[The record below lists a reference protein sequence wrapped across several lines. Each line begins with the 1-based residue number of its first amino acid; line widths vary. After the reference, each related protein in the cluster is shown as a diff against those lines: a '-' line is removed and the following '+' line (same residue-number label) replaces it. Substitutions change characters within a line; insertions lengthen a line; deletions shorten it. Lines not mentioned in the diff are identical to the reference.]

1 MLNHKVTFILLLF
14 MVKLFSQG
22 RMNSFG
28 LGHFYNNQGNLS
40 SQYTLVT
47 LSPSFKK
54 NVALHNPSTWHNLNY
69 TILSLSYSGNQNSQN
84 HKNLTNGYS
93 DLSNSL
99 FIIPYKKIASIGI
112 EISPYLNQ
120 MISLRDSTS
129 MDYYAFDDTLNY
141 IKSIDRSGGIM
152 NFKIGSSIK
161 IREILSLGLSMN
173 YLFGS
178 SRQNNS
184 INFGGSSIIKTS
196 RFIHNATF
204 LNMFFHKKIRNKL
217 DLFLMFK
224 HTLKPLNIE
233 IQSKPLFDDVNGN
246 TFYDDFDFPYFGD
259 YKSDTAYIKQTHK
272 PSGFG
277 LGFNYLFTNN
287 ASVSIEYKND
297 KNNFSLNNDLLS
309 KSLVPVNDWINN
321 SEKLSMS
328 LIKFPRINNLS
339 FIKGITT
346 RFGITYI
353 KHSMQLDKSL
363 TKEYGASIGLGFKFK
378 PVENQIDVNYYIGSR
393 NYTGYDEQELAQQ
406 FQIGI
411 SLADL
416 WFVRR
421 RQK

>member
-1 MLNHKVTFILLLF
+1 MLNHKVILIF
-14 MVKLFSQG
+14 MLCMVNLFSQG
-22 RMNSFG
+22 KMNSYG
-28 LGHFYNNQGNLS
+28 LGHFYNNQGNIS
-40 SQYTLVT
+40 SQSTLVT

-54 NVALHNPSTWHNLNY
+54 NVALFNPSTWHNLNY
-69 TILSLSYSGNQNSQN
+69 SILSLSYSGNQNSQN
-84 HKNLTNGYS
+84 KENLINGYS
-93 DLSNSL
+93 DLSNAL
-99 FIIPYKKIASIGI
+99 LIIPYKRIGSFGV

-120 MISLRDSTS
+120 MVSLQDSS
-129 MDYYAFDDTLNY
+129 NKKYYAFDDTLNY

-161 IREILSLGLSMN
+161 IKEILSLGFSMN

-204 LNMFFHKKIRNKL
+204 LNMFFHRKIRNKL
-217 DLFLMFK
+217 ELFLMFK
-224 HTLKPLNIE
+224 HTLKPLKIE

-259 YKSDTAYIKQTHK
+259 YKSDTVHIKQTHK

-277 LGFNYLFTNN
+277 LGSNYLFTNN
-287 ASVSIEYKND
+287 ISVSFEYKND
-297 KNNFSLNNDLLS
+297 QNNFSLYNNS
-309 KSLVPVNDWINN
+309 FFKSLVPTTDWINN

-328 LIKFPRINNLS
+328 LIKFPGINKSN
-339 FIKGITT
+339 FIEGVTT
-346 RFGITYI
+346 RIGFTYI
-353 KHSMQLDKSL
+353 KHSMELDKSI
-363 TKEYGASIGLGFKFK
+363 KEYGASIGLGFKFK
-378 PVENQIDVNYYIGSR
+378 PVENQIDLNYYIGSR
-393 NYTGYDEQELAQQ
+393 NHTRYNEQELAQQ

-411 SLADL
+411 SLADI

>member
-1 MLNHKVTFILLLF
+1 

-47 LSPSFKK
+47 LSPSFKN

-69 TILSLSYSGNQNSQN
+69 TILSLSYSGNQNSQY

-93 DLSNSL
+93 GLSNSL

-120 MISLRDSTS
+120 MVSLKDSTS

-141 IKSIDRSGGIM
+141 IKSIDRYGGIM

-161 IREILSLGLSMN
+161 IKEIISLGLSLN

-178 SRQNNS
+178 SRQNNL

-204 LNMFFHKKIRNKL
+204 LNMFFQKKIQNKL
-217 DLFLMFK
+217 DLFLNFK

-259 YKSDTAYIKQTHK
+259 YTSDTVYFEQTHK

-277 LGFNYLFTNN
+277 FGVNYLFTNN
-287 ASVSIEYKND
+287 ISASIEYIND
-297 KNNFSLNNDLLS
+297 ENNFSLSNDSLF
-309 KSLVPVNDWINN
+309 KSLAPVNDWINN

-328 LIKFPRINNLS
+328 IIKFPRINNLN
-339 FIKGITT
+339 FIEGVTT
-346 RFGITYI
+346 RVGITYI

-363 TKEYGASIGLGFKFK
+363 TKEYGASIGLGFKFN
-378 PVENQIDVNYYIGSR
+378 PVENQIDINYYIGSR
-393 NYTGYDEQELAQQ
+393 NYTRYDEQELVQQ